1 MFLVAV
7 LACRFK
13 DKGCCVPYGQ
23 SRSAPCHT
31 FRPQLVVI
39 PLTNYFRLFPLFPV
53 HLSPGCRHLCLFYS
67 LDVVHHTLK
76 ETDKM
81 PYKTQSLHRF

>member
-31 FRPQLVVI
+31 LKPQLVVI

-53 HLSPGCRHLCLFYS
+53 HLSFGCRHLACFIL
-67 LDVVHHTLK
+67 LT
-76 ETDKM
+76 
-81 PYKTQSLHRF
+81 